1 MVRHGDA
8 LPQLLNIGAS
18 PEINFLV
25 VLFVQKRPATEAL
38 NSRVES
44 DQKTAMAA
52 VNWEI
57 LGFD

>member
-1 MVRHGDA
+1 MVMHSPVTQR
-8 LPQLLNIGAS
+8 LGAS